1 MFNFIKYKFRHKLG
15 INIKNLYTLKEVKLS
30 YMNSNEFDIPEE
42 INVHKQIWGK
52 DADEVIYGR
61 GEIAEDDDDYRCP
74 ICISRIDEFGYCACG
89 GNLGVS

>member
-1 MFNFIKYKFRHKLG
+1 MSANT
-15 INIKNLYTLKEVKLS
+15 YTACSE
-30 YMNSNEFDIPEE
+30 NSSMSTNEFDIPEE

-52 DADEVIYGR
+52 NPEEVIYGR

-89 GNLGVS
+89 GNLGIS

>member
-1 MFNFIKYKFRHKLG
+1 MHTLFRECLLLLTQPVMR
-15 INIKNLYTLKEVKLS
+15 IIPMST
-30 YMNSNEFDIPEE
+30 NEFDIPEE

-52 DADEVIYGR
+52 NPEEVIYGR
-61 GEIAEDDDDYRCP
+61 GEVAEDDEEYRCP